1 MSIMKKVK
9 AGLKKILPKALAKR
23 FGMAHRKHRR

>member
-1 MSIMKKVK
+1 MKVMAKIK
-9 AGLKKILPKALAKR
+9 AGFKKILPKALAKR